1 MTIEVQLM
9 IVMVV
14 MTAAAAAADAAAAA
28 VYMYLYVMFYMCG
41 NGVMV
46 GDGCWGG
53 SSPLPFSANV

>member
-1 MTIEVQLM
+1 MTIEVHLM
-9 IVMVV
+9 IVMMV
-14 MTAAAAAADAAAAA
+14 TTAAAADAAAV